1 MIPTGAKVIG
11 HVTQAQSRSKGNP
24 DSSLAI
30 AFDKI
35 EYAKGEEIPMKGTLQ
50 AVAPSLGSPVLD
62 MSAGP
67 PQLAISTSGRGNS
80 NGNGPPPTSSVQLA
94 GPNSGTPILKPTSQG
109 VLGVKNLQMD
119 ANGVLT
125 SPGQE
130 VKLESGMQLMIRAE
144 IQLASR

>member
-1 MIPTGAKVIG
+1 MP
-11 HVTQAQSRSKGNP
+11 R
-24 DSSLAI
+24 
-30 AFDKI
+30 
-35 EYAKGEEIPMKGTLQ
+35 GEEIPMKGTLQ
-50 AVAPSLGSPVLD
+50 AVAPSLGGPVLD

-80 NGNGPPPTSSVQLA
+80 NGNGPPPTGSVQLA
-94 GPNSGTPILKPTSQG
+94 GPNSGTPILKPTSHG